1 MVLIHE
7 NDFVIFNLT
16 KPILLIRVKK
26 ETPSTAEWQ
35 WTKETMVSYYKSL
48 EIAKSKISI
57 IFDLKR
63 LGLMDVSIFKEW
75 ADLFIEYKSYTEKY
89 IHRTSIITEST
100 IIKTSLNFFFMIYTT
115 VRPMKMVDN
124 EKEANEFVVFEFP
137 KI

>member
-35 WTKETMVSYYKSL
+35 WTKQTMVSYYKSL

-100 IIKTSLNFFFMIYTT
+100 IIKTSLNFFFMSYTT